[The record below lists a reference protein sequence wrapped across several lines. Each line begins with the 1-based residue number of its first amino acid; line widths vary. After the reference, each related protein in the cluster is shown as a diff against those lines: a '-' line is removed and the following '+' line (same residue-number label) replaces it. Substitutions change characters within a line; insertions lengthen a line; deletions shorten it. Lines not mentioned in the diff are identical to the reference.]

1 MKNIKGISTALCT
14 TGISLAMALTMSF
27 GLVGCS
33 DSDSGAS
40 DEGST
45 YGSEEYLSPTSPR
58 PTSMPAS
65 SEASPAPSPVP
76 SPSPIST
83 TASP

>member
-45 YGSEEYLSPTSPR
+45 YGSEEYLSPLGRDQRVCQLRRKRHQPR
-58 PTSMPAS
+58 AR
-65 SEASPAPSPVP
+65 
-76 SPSPIST
+76 
-83 TASP
+83 